1 MEDELNDLDET
12 SLFFMK
18 ACFAQME
25 SATEIS
31 KIIAEHSNKEDVEE
45 DDIVAGLIYRL
56 MTPMEDSEVTR
67 SMGVIDDIITGDSSE
82 EEEEE
87 EDTVDT
93 KEEDEKEDITEESSD
108 TIKKVKQPIC
118 NCEICMRAR
127 ICMINYHT
135 YETDDPLGCIFKK
148 AIEETCKEH
157 NMVI

>member
-45 DDIVAGLIYRL
+45 DDIVSGLIYRL

-82 EEEEE
+82 EEEEV
-87 EDTVDT
+87 TVDT
-93 KEEDEKEDITEESSD
+93 EEEDEKEDITEESSD
-108 TIKKVKQPIC
+108 TIKKVKHPIC

-127 ICMINYHT
+127 ICKLSYI
-135 YETDDPLGCIFKK
+135 
-148 AIEETCKEH
+148 
-157 NMVI
+157 